1 VRARAF
7 AAKPSGLAN
16 HVLSKQQSLFVRPAL
31 WSTLNYLRSL
41 DEKGYRREIQK
52 LWDHSDLRPH
62 IRQLLIAF
70 LGSQA
75 TPLPTEVTYFRNA
88 LENPEWRNWAFDELR
103 KNPPWF
109 SSVRP
114 TLAGLMTKSE
124 ALAGKAAWA
133 LIEVVK
139 EHRDGVLSLIQEYW
153 APAPEWDPY
162 ILHALRELDD
172 WNEWAVNLVERSVRR
187 SSLNGMLVR
196 MVAEG
201 VAKSAPNLAPR
212 LISAGLWREWERIEA
227 EPVPAQPPPDD
238 DADEAD
244 HVSYLLRERPYDAV
258 ERFVSRSEHWYGIE
272 RIVRAAP
279 RAFVDQVWPWFL
291 QVAEKHAAGV
301 REGVRSYRADPVFRL
316 PGDWSVDDHTL
327 TAALDLALSEFAKGC
342 PQDFGRFLDVHGNSD
357 FLSAHRMLAR
367 ALSQIAESHA
377 SIALDYMLGDDR
389 RLGLGKDVSHHTE
402 SINLIRS
409 VSPHLPDSEL
419 ARLENRVREAVK

>member
-1 VRARAF
+1 
-7 AAKPSGLAN
+7 
-16 HVLSKQQSLFVRPAL
+16 
-31 WSTLNYLRSL
+31 
-41 DEKGYRREIQK
+41 
-52 LWDHSDLRPH
+52 
-62 IRQLLIAF
+62 
-70 LGSQA
+70 
-75 TPLPTEVTYFRNA
+75 
-88 LENPEWRNWAFDELR
+88 
-103 KNPPWF
+103 
-109 SSVRP
+109 
-114 TLAGLMTKSE
+114 MTKSE